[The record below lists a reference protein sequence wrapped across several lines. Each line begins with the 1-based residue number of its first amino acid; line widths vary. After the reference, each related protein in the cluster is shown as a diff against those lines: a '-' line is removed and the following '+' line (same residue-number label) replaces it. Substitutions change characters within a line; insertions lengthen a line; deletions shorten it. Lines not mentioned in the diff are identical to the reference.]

1 MWLDTVNQREGVEDE
16 VRGVMQNLIMKD
28 HAVVLTFTLSEK
40 KNSCR
45 ILNRRDKH
53 YDLYFQKDPLTIN

>member
-16 VRGVMQNLIMKD
+16 VRGEMQNLIMKD

-40 KNSCR
+40 KKKNSCR

-53 YDLYFQKDPLTIN
+53 YD